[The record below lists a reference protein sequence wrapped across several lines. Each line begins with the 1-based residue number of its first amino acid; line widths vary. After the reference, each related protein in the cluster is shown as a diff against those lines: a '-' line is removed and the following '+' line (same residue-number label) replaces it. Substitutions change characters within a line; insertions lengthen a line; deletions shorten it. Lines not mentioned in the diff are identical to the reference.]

1 MSKITCPECNG
12 ECYVD
17 DDPCLTCEAG
27 FIEEIGPEDYTLVED
42 QYTKGVNDDLI
53 YK

>member
-17 DDPCLTCEAG
+17 DEPCLTCEAG

-42 QYTKGVNDDLI
+42 QYTKGVQDDLI
-53 YK
+53 YR

>member
-42 QYTKGVNDDLI
+42 QYTKGVQDDLI
-53 YK
+53 YR